1 MPNKSKTKASTGTK
15 RMKAFF
21 ARFTT
26 ASLHIRVVA
35 GVLAAVLLLNLVLLV
50 WWNNEPDLFDVR
62 AEALAHVDGDVSRLW
77 PGVALTNTLIR
88 TVDTLLNKSGGYLSN
103 DVLPPSIFMDDIP
116 NWEFGVVNQVRDL
129 AKSLRN
135 DMSRSRTQSTEDPS
149 LQIAEPHFNYQNDAW
164 ILPSTESEFGKG
176 RDQLE
181 LYLARLLDA
190 NNQSAQ
196 FYARADNLSD
206 YLDLVEKRLGSLSQR
221 LSASIANERV
231 NVDIGGAV
239 RADGSTDARAAVS
252 VKTPWLEIDDV
263 FYEARG
269 SAWALI
275 LFLRATEID
284 FAPVLRDKN
293 AEAHIRQVIREL
305 EGTQAMVWSP
315 MILNGT
321 GFGFVANHSLVM
333 ASYLSRAN
341 AAVRDLRQLLE
352 QG

>member
-1 MPNKSKTKASTGTK
+1 
-15 RMKAFF
+15 MKAFF
-21 ARFTT
+21 TKVAALSLRTRLVVT
-26 ASLHIRVVA
+26 AVV
-35 GVLAAVLLLNLVLLV
+35 VFLLLNLVLFLV
-50 WWNNEPDLFDVR
+50 WNNEPELFDVR
-62 AEALAHVDGDVSRLW
+62 AEALARVGGDPARLW
-77 PGVALTNTLIR
+77 PGTVTTNTLIR
-88 TVDTLLNKSGGYLSN
+88 TVDTLLNKPGGYLSN
-103 DVLPPSIFMDDIP
+103 DIAPPSILMDDLP

-129 AKSLRN
+129 AKALRN
-135 DMSRSRTQSTEDPS
+135 DMSRSRTQSTEDPA

-164 ILPSTESEFGKG
+164 ILPSTESEFSAGNE
-176 RDQLE
+176 QLE
-181 LYLARLLDA
+181 LYLERLIDA

-206 YLDLVEKRLGSLSQR
+206 YLDLVEKRLGSLAQR
-221 LSASIANERV
+221 LSASIAQERV

-239 RADGSTDARAAVS
+239 AADGSTDMRAAVS
-252 VKTPWLEIDDV
+252 VKTPWLDIDDV

-275 LFLRATEID
+275 LFLRAAEVD
-284 FAPVLRDKN
+284 FAAVLRDKN
-293 AEAHIRQVIREL
+293 AEATLQQVIREL
-305 EGTQAMVWSP
+305 EGTQHAVWSP
-315 MILNGT
+315 VILNGT